1 MVWMGFEPTAP
12 RVGGRPADHYTRLA
26 ALLELSEVLVSF
38 SVYK

>member
-12 RVGGRPADHYTRLA
+12 RVGSRPADHYARLA
-26 ALLELSEVLVSF
+26 ALPEMGEVLVSF